1 MTFLTAGG
9 LRVAN
14 EQIPILLIGPLAGAK
29 AVAIFLVATRGAD
42 LIAVILTAVNMVI
55 GPVFA
60 RLYGSGKLAEL
71 RRTAMLAARLALATA
86 IPVAATFILFGE
98 PILGLVFGDEFSAGA
113 RALAILSIGQFVNA
127 AAGSVGLLLNMTGNE
142 NFTARGYAVGVAV
155 NLTLC
160 LLLIPKWGIEGG
172 AVAFAA
178 SRIVSNVLFSVWA
191 LKKINVNPTA
201 FGRLPKSD
209 LDP

>member
-1 MTFLTAGG
+1 
-9 LRVAN
+9 
-14 EQIPILLIGPLAGAK
+14 
-29 AVAIFLVATRGAD
+29 
-42 LIAVILTAVNMVI
+42 
-55 GPVFA
+55 
-60 RLYGSGKLAEL
+60 
-71 RRTAMLAARLALATA
+71 
-86 IPVAATFILFGE
+86 
-98 PILGLVFGDEFSAGA
+98 
-113 RALAILSIGQFVNA
+113 VNA